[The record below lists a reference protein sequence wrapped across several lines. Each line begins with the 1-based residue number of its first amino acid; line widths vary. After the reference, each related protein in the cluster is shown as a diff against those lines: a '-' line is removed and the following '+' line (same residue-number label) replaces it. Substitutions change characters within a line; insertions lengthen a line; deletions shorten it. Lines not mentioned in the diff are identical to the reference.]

1 MLNMDLMA
9 VNTYNIVFLGLYS
22 YIDDAGESHSV
33 RYAAGA
39 NTGFE
44 VLNAVP
50 DAPSYVKYNAPLYK
64 ADRRTRGRVA
74 YERGPG
80 RQYKFITSG
89 PDQRRSESTGPDGIT
104 RGSYSYLDDKGIQRT
119 VQYIAGPGI
128 GYRVVQSTTGPGTHL
143 LPRPAV
149 PEFGIR
155 FPESNDIVDDEG
167 SGFKPGGSRPFGNQN
182 NRISTAGGTD
192 AADKRD
198 RDPLLSNGIDVLDPS
213 GNSNGNTGG
222 SDDDGDNSDD
232 LNFNRDGSNGRP
244 GGSNFRPGG
253 SGGSGGSSGLGGVG
267 IGGNSGVGGNG
278 GIGGSG
284 SGSGG
289 SGGSGTNGGG
299 LNSSNDDGDNDYDGF
314 SDSKRP
320 YSNNNRNKNNNNSN
334 NSNKFNRFKPNRDSS
349 NTGSGGG
356 GYKGDNYDDN
366 DNNRNGPTSGPGS
379 SSGDWRKRAR
389 ESTIIKNVGSW
400 YVGLP
405 PGVAV
410 RAHVQNIDLLPA
422 GQGVESPG
430 QALKREDHARLLK
443 IF

>member
-1 MLNMDLMA
+1 M
-9 VNTYNIVFLGLYS
+9 
-22 YIDDAGESHSV
+22 

-50 DAPSYVKYNAPLYK
+50 DAPSYVKYNAPLFK

-119 VQYIAGPGI
+119 IQYIAGPGI

-143 LPRPAV
+143 IPRPAV

-167 SGFKPGGSRPFGNQN
+167 SGFKPGSGGGGRPFGGGQN
-182 NRISTAGGTD
+182 NRISGGGGD
-192 AADKRD
+192 DVGADKRD
-198 RDPLLSNGIDVLDPS
+198 RDPLLSNGIDVLDQNNANDNDDAGFDRGTQGGSGFNRGSPS
-213 GNSNGNTGG
+213 TGGQGGSNTQAGGSNVRGNSNFRPNSSNLRPGGG
-222 SDDDGDNSDD
+222 SNFNQGGSGSTRGPSGGNNNNNNDDDDGD
-232 LNFNRDGSNGRP
+232 
-244 GGSNFRPGG
+244 
-253 SGGSGGSSGLGGVG
+253 
-267 IGGNSGVGGNG
+267 
-278 GIGGSG
+278 
-284 SGSGG
+284 
-289 SGGSGTNGGG
+289 
-299 LNSSNDDGDNDYDGF
+299 YDGGF
-314 SDSKRP
+314 NDNRRP
-320 YSNNNRNKNNNNSN
+320 SNNNRNKNTINGGGVGSVGGGDNSI
-334 NSNKFNRFKPNRDSS
+334 KFNRNKPNRD
-349 NTGSGGG
+349 NAGGG
-356 GYKGDNYDDN
+356 GSLRGGDDNYDDN
-366 DNNRNGPTSGPGS
+366 DDRDGSGPAGS
-379 SSGDWRKRAR
+379 GSPSGPNSGSNDWRKKAR
-389 ESTIIKNVGSW
+389 QSTIIKNVGSW

-430 QALKREDHARLLK
+430 QAARRDDRARLLK